1 MLLFWPRRRVL
12 SLIVLQLLCVPG
24 FPQVINNAISERI
37 VLNVNDRPL
46 MSTTARSTVETD
58 CINRRLTAACLIYHN
73 DQWFTFT
80 VPADGTYYL
89 NVSDQRCDRKL
100 GIQFLLIE
108 GDPCAV
114 DSYQVRQC
122 IPKLTQENTYV
133 VLDSLRR
140 DVPYLLN
147 IDGFLGDY
155 CEFSIRVAD
164 YAEGMPYEERRYQ
177 DSRSDVVLA
186 DSIIKITTR
195 LDVEDARKISAIRIY
210 RRYLDGPLSLLDSIT
225 PARNNALGEFMTDY
239 SYYDTLNSPRAYT
252 YKVFGAQHDTGELLV
267 LGERKILYYGIGNRE
282 GIHFIELPRA
292 LNRSKPITV
301 RLIYPPSGQVL
312 ENYTRNMESK
322 SAKVQIDFAKYTKAG
337 YRDFVL
343 ELSNE
348 NSDKTELIFYR
359 VTTDG
364 RIIRR

>member
-1 MLLFWPRRRVL
+1 
-12 SLIVLQLLCVPG
+12 
-24 FPQVINNAISERI
+24 
-37 VLNVNDRPL
+37 
-46 MSTTARSTVETD
+46 
-58 CINRRLTAACLIYHN
+58 
-73 DQWFTFT
+73 
-80 VPADGTYYL
+80 
-89 NVSDQRCDRKL
+89 
-100 GIQFLLIE
+100 
-108 GDPCAV
+108 
-114 DSYQVRQC
+114 
-122 IPKLTQENTYV
+122 V
-133 VLDSLRR
+133 VLDSLIK

-147 IDGFLGDY
+147 IDGFLGDE
-155 CEFSIRVAD
+155 CGFTIQVAD
-164 YAEGMPYEERRYQ
+164 KAAGFPENDRSYQ
-177 DSRSDVVLA
+177 DSHSNIELN
-186 DSIIKITTR
+186 DSVIRIATHMG
-195 LDVEDARKISAIRIY
+195 DVESGKISKLLIY
-210 RRYLDGPLSLLDSIT
+210 KSYLDGQLSLFDSIA
-225 PARNNALGEFMTDY
+225 PARNNALGEFITDY
-239 SYYDTLNSPRAYT
+239 SYYDTLHSPGAYT

-301 RLIYPPSGQVL
+301 RLINPPSGQVL